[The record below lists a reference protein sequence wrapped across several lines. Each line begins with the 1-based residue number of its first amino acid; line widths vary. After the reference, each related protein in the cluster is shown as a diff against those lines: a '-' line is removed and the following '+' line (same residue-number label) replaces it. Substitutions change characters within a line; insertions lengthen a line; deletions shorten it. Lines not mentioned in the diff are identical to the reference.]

1 MTITIVPYRM
11 ITTQKFLIIL
21 LFLVNLSNYSSYYSN
36 VASSHSNST
45 STLSHHDIHTHA
57 NFEILLLLAHNKQT
71 FKTKCS
77 KYFHTSIC
85 KCVRIYQST
94 SSHTRLILNTQ
105 HVFLNIYSLLQLL
118 KILILDT
125 GATQHI
131 SGDIEIFLTLTM
143 QLMFPFNQVVVFVDG
158 STT

>member
-1 MTITIVPYRM
+1 MYS
-11 ITTQKFLIIL
+11 LI
-21 LFLVNLSNYSSYYSN
+21 NSSNYSSCYSN
-36 VASSHSNST
+36 VASFHSDYT
-45 STLSHHDIHTHA
+45 TLAYSDIPTHA
-57 NFEILLLLAHNKQT
+57 NFEKFLLLAHNKQT

-94 SSHTRLILNTQ
+94 SSHIRSILNTQ

-118 KILILDT
+118 EIIILDT

-131 SGDIEIFLTLTM
+131 AGDIEIFLTLTM
-143 QLMFPFNQVVVFVDG
+143 QIMFPFNQVVVFVDG